1 MNIAHTLYRATFTR
15 GRRMGSRPGMA
26 PLITTD
32 QLTIYLQDHR
42 AGAQFG
48 TELARRARDANEG
61 TELGD
66 FLAKLAEE
74 IAEDRAALEDVM
86 GRLGVPKDPLKIA
99 GAWTAEK
106 LGRLKLNGRLTS
118 RAPLSTVIELEGLA
132 AGVEGKL
139 ALWRSLEAIAP
150 DEPRLDAAEVKLLKE
165 RAQRQLRGIHSHHK
179 RAARAAFQRS
189 AAAV

>member
-1 MNIAHTLYRATFTR
+1 M
-15 GRRMGSRPGMA
+15 
-26 PLITTD
+26 ITTD

-48 TELARRARDANEG
+48 TELARRARDANKG

-74 IAEDRAALEDVM
+74 IDEDRAALEDIM
-86 GRLGVPKDPLKIA
+86 GRLGVRIDRLKVA
-99 GAWTAEK
+99 GAWTVEK

-139 ALWRSLEAIAP
+139 ALWRSLEEIAP
-150 DEPRLDAAEVKLLKE
+150 DEPRLDPAEVERLKG
-165 RAQRQLRGIHSHHK
+165 RAQRQLRGIRTHHK
-179 RAARAAFQRS
+179 KAARAAFQR
-189 AAAV
+189 AVAPG